1 MTTGSLKPVSL
12 AVSVTSSSLREAILS
27 RALAVRVDSFDR
39 AVTHA
44 AAADYL
50 ARRELAFRHI
60 ERRGAVA
67 VDVEPEDLPIAL
79 VNRYLDI
86 KRAGRL

>member
-1 MTTGSLKPVSL
+1 VS
-12 AVSVTSSSLREAILS
+12 A
-27 RALAVRVDSFDR
+27 RVDSFER
-39 AVTHA
+39 ALTHA

-50 ARRELAFRHI
+50 RQRALAFRRV
-60 ERRGAVA
+60 EAWGVLAL
-67 VDVEPEDLPIAL
+67 DVEPAQLAVAL